1 MFSTE
6 QLLIYTRWSGYFTL
20 FCAALAVLAWFL
32 KWGIRF
38 RLVGVTGFMAVLTG
52 GIFALSLGLYNR
64 PTIPNAVHFSRVYDT
79 GGSELVVTVPSD
91 ITETQLRATMQQ
103 AAADLYSP
111 GRLSQGT
118 DKMTIRVRTVLH
130 PEPGISEP
138 LYLGKV
144 RRSLFSREDNNPEIE
159 IFSKQLAKLPKSAA

>member
-6 QLLIYTRWSGYFTL
+6 QLLTYTRWSGYLTV
-20 FCAALAVLAWFL
+20 FCAALAILGWLL

-38 RLVGVTGFMAVLTG
+38 RLVGITGFMAVLTG

-64 PTIPNAVHFSRVYDT
+64 PTIPGAMHFSRVFDT
-79 GGSELVVTVPSD
+79 GGSELVITVPSD
-91 ITETQLRATMQQ
+91 ITEEQLRATMQQ

-111 GRLSQGT
+111 GRLAQGT

-130 PEPGISEP
+130 PQPGVSEP
-138 LYLGKV
+138 LYLGKI
-144 RRSLFSREDNNPEIE
+144 RRSLFSRKDESTEIE

>member
-6 QLLIYTRWSGYFTL
+6 QLLTYTRWSGYLTL
-20 FCAALAVLAWFL
+20 FFAALAVLGWLL

-38 RLVGVTGFMAVLTG
+38 RLVGVTGFMMVLTG

-64 PTIPNAVHFSRVYDT
+64 PTIPDAVHFSRVFDT
-79 GGSELVVTVPSD
+79 GGSELVIAIPPD
-91 ITETQLRATMQQ
+91 LTETQLRATMQQ

-130 PEPGISEP
+130 PEPGVSQP
-138 LYLGKV
+138 LYLGQI
-144 RRSLFSREDNNPEIE
+144 RRSLFSRKDDNPEIE
-159 IFSKQLAKLPKSAA
+159 IFSEQLAKLPKATA